1 MAKLKH
7 AVRSPAVLWRPHESP
22 LGTLY
27 SQWTAAGLWQLGWE
41 RPPLDSADGA
51 TAAVERQAEELD
63 RCLNRFFADGDGD
76 VFADV
81 AVDASGWTPFF
92 GDVYRACRQIPSGQT
107 IHYADLAAAAGRP
120 AAVRAAGQAMARNR
134 VPLVIPCHRVVSR
147 QGLRGF
153 SAPGGLATKQWL
165 LDLEQH
171 RSYACESK

>member
-1 MAKLKH
+1 MAKLKPR
-7 AVRSPAVLWRPHESP
+7 APSPVVLWRPHESP

-27 SQWTAAGLWQLGWE
+27 SQWTAAGLWHLSWE
-41 RPPLDSADGA
+41 RPPLGCDDRP
-51 TAAVERQAEELD
+51 AAGVERQAEDLD
-63 RCLNRFFADGDGD
+63 SCLSRFFADGDGE
-76 VFADV
+76 VFASV
-81 AVDASGWTPFF
+81 TVDTSGWTPFF

-165 LDLEQH
+165 LDLEQ
-171 RSYACESK
+171 RPSYACESK